1 MKRPVVRGVPVRYRN
16 VTLVAALRCAAD
28 RFASQGHEACAA
40 LFLDAA
46 RELAEGDVR

>member
-16 VTLVAALRCAAD
+16 VTLVAALRAAAN
-28 RFASQGHEACAA
+28 RFEREGHTACAA

-46 RELAEGDVR
+46 RELAKGDVR